1 MSDNILDPNIDIVA
15 PDSWTPENSMIKVI
29 GVGGGGCN
37 AVTYM
42 YKQHIEGCSF
52 IVCNTDAQVLKA
64 SPVPVKVQMGQG
76 LGAGTDPIKGRNA
89 AIESEAEI
97 AEKALDCNT
106 EMLFITAGMGG
117 GTGTGAAPVIAKMA
131 RDRNILTVGVVTL
144 PFKNERNGSL
154 AKALDGI
161 NELQKYV
168 DSLLVIDNQ
177 KIFEV
182 YGDLLIHEAFPKTD
196 EVLATA
202 VKSII
207 DIISK
212 GGYINVDFRDVKNMM
227 SRSGLALMGN
237 GEGRGENRIKDAV
250 KNAMESPLL
259 LAFDPSTAKN
269 VLVNVVVGQNKE
281 TITAADLDRID
292 EELNGYLGSAN
303 RFKRG
308 IVYDN
313 SPECG
318 DKVSIT
324 VIATGIRMSMLDE
337 LYPSDDSNVI
347 KIDYDFVYN
356 PEAEPLYQSQD
367 GCDVE
372 RINANSSASPRAFF
386 YEDKPLLCIEKGG
399 DRSLIE
405 QQSAYVR
412 AYPNDEE
419 SK

>member
-1 MSDNILDPNIDIVA
+1 MELVT
-15 PDSWTPENSMIKVI
+15 PDDWTPENSMIKVI

-37 AVTYM
+37 AVAYM
-42 YKQHIEGCSF
+42 YRQKIEGCSF
-52 IVCNTDAQVLKA
+52 IVCNTDAQVLRS
-64 SPVPVKVQMGQG
+64 SPVPVKIQMGPG

-97 AEKALDCNT
+97 AQKALDCKT

-131 RDRNILTVGVVTL
+131 RERNILTVGVVTL
-144 PFKNERNGSL
+144 PSKSERNGSL
-154 AKALDGI
+154 TKALEGI
-161 NELQKYV
+161 NEIQKYV

-196 EVLATA
+196 EVLSTA
-202 VKSII
+202 VNSII
-207 DIISK
+207 NIIRK
-212 GGYINVDFRDVKNMM
+212 GGYINVDFKDVKNMM
-227 SRSGLALMGN
+227 SRSGLALMGS
-237 GEGRGENRIKDAV
+237 GEGRGENRIQDAV

-269 VLVNVVVGQNKE
+269 VLVNVTVGQNNE
-281 TITAADLDRID
+281 TIKAADLEKID
-292 EELNGYLGSAN
+292 EELSKYLGNAN

-318 DKVSIT
+318 DRVSIT
-324 VIATGIRMSMLDE
+324 VIATGIRMSMLEE
-337 LYPSDDSNVI
+337 LYPADNGNVI
-347 KIDYDFVYN
+347 KIDYDFVYD
-356 PEAEPLYQSQD
+356 PEAEKAYQPQD
-367 GCDVE
+367 NYEIE
-372 RINANSSASPRAFF
+372 RISANSSASPRLFF
-386 YEDKPLLCIEKGG
+386 YTKENKPLLCIEKGG

-405 QQSAYVR
+405 GQPAYIR

-419 SK
+419 NR